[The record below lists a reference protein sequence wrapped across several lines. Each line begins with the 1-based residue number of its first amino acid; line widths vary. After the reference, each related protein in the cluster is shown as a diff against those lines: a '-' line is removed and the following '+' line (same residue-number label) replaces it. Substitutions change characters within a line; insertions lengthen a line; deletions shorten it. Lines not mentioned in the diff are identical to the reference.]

1 MLDRGPYFG
10 AAVQFTFLN
19 SVFSPTPVI
28 NVPQLLEK
36 RKNASNLVEYKVSWD
51 GYGSEENTWSVMA
64 PREYS
69 AI

>member
-1 MLDRGPYFG
+1 VLDRGPYFRG
-10 AAVQFTFLN
+10 RGSIYIN

>member
-1 MLDRGPYFG
+1 MVPCTNTTAHTLIH
-10 AAVQFTFLN
+10 L
-19 SVFSPTPVI
+19 
-28 NVPQLLEK
+28 PQLLEK

-64 PREYS
+64 PNEDS